1 MSAPVTKGWLVRPR
15 LLERLDASTPI
26 VVVTGPTGA
35 GVTTLLHQWQAST
48 DGALG
53 LEGAVDEQDD
63 RLNSATA
70 LVLDD
75 ADRLHEEDWAVLNR
89 LRRDRPSLR
98 LRIGVRSPLVL
109 PSHWDADVVRD
120 LLFTPAELLELL
132 ATRGSTA
139 EARAVHL
146 TTAGF
151 PAAVAAILGSGV
163 TRAERFRAVLAE
175 AGGACLPAEEAVL
188 AVPELLTHALVRD
201 LVGAIDFLER
211 AERAGHGAWTPGGQ
225 GRVFMLSPLVRAS
238 TRARHPL
245 PSARRRFARSSA
257 AEALLAEEAWLEAI
271 AEGRRA
277 ERLDV
282 VDAALR
288 RGGMPLLTEHGRQ
301 LRWELER
308 IPLLQLRR
316 WPIIAMAAALIANAR
331 HQHAV
336 RASQLMGI
344 AILGAASSAPGSPN
358 RALLRLIE
366 SVARRVSNVGDGGV
380 KAAATAIAMLDDM
393 SLAELEEL
401 DSLLGDIRVHCAIS
415 LLYGGRIDEA
425 REQFEH
431 AAATPSRVGVELMA
445 VGGAALTHAVEGDVA
460 GALRW
465 IEIAEQRPWPT
476 RILDEY
482 AGSMLRISQSLVAI
496 ERGELEEAEAYLST
510 IMPIIDTIEHWPLLA
525 YARAIIDVRRG
536 DAQHGLERLR
546 LLRARRGRRLPA
558 EGTSAR
564 LLDLAASTLALAAGD
579 MTEASALQQRAAD
592 APAFV
597 ALGVAR
603 VAVFAGD
610 DGLALRR
617 LRAIEPRTPVDRLH
631 HMLLHAIVLR
641 RGGQVQEAA
650 VLARRAGALA
660 RATGLTTPLAL
671 LPADERD
678 LFEEEA
684 PPAPAGLAP
693 LGAVPQLTERE
704 RIVLHELL
712 RTSRIDEIAARLHVS
727 ANTVKSQ
734 RRSLY
739 RKLEASSRDEA
750 LARAAA
756 LGLIGEPGST
766 GHAP

>member
-1 MSAPVTKGWLVRPR
+1 MSTPVTKDWLARPR
-15 LLERLDASTPI
+15 LLERLDASTPV

-35 GVTTLLHQWQAST
+35 GVTTLLRQWQAST
-48 DGALG
+48 DGAIR
-53 LEGAVDEQDD
+53 LEASLHEQDD
-63 RLNSATA
+63 RLGSAAA
-70 LVLDD
+70 LVVDD
-75 ADRLHEEDWAVLNR
+75 ADRLDDEAWAVLDR
-89 LRRDRPSLR
+89 FRRDRPGVR
-98 LRIGVRSPLVL
+98 LRIGARSPRAL

-120 LLFTPAELLELL
+120 LHFTTAELLELL
-132 ATRGSTA
+132 AARGSTV

-146 TTAGF
+146 TTGGF
-151 PAAVAAILGSGV
+151 PAAVAAILRSGV
-163 TRAERFRAVLAE
+163 TRADRFRAVLAE
-175 AGGACLPAEEAVL
+175 AGGACLPPEEAVL
-188 AVPELLTHALVRD
+188 AVPELLTDALVRD
-201 LVGAIDFLER
+201 LGGAGDFLER

-257 AEALLAEEAWLEAI
+257 AEALLAEEAWFEAV

-277 ERLDV
+277 ERLDI
-282 VDAALR
+282 VDAAIR

-301 LRWELER
+301 LYWELER

-316 WPIIAMAAALIANAR
+316 WPVIAMAAALIANAR
-331 HQHAV
+331 RQHAV
-336 RASQLMGI
+336 RASQLMGV

-366 SVARRVSNVGDGGV
+366 SVARRVSHVGDGGV
-380 KAAATAIAMLDDM
+380 KAAAAAIAMLDDM
-393 SLAELEEL
+393 SLADLEEL
-401 DSLLGDIRVHCAIS
+401 DGLLGDIRVQCAIS

-445 VGGAALTHAVEGDVA
+445 LGGAALTHAVEGDVA
-460 GALRW
+460 GAQRW

-482 AGSMLRISQSLVAI
+482 AGSLLRISQSLVAI
-496 ERGELEEAEAYLST
+496 ERGALDEAEAYLTT
-510 IMPIIDTIEHWPLLA
+510 IMPIVDTIEHWPLLA
-525 YARAIIDVRRG
+525 YARALVDVRRG
-536 DAQHGLERLR
+536 DAEDGLERLR

-558 EGTSAR
+558 DGTSAR
-564 LLDLAASTLALAAGD
+564 MLDLAASTLALAAGD
-579 MTEASALQQRAAD
+579 MTEASALQERAAD
-592 APAFV
+592 APFV
-597 ALGVAR
+597 ALGLAR

-610 DGLALRR
+610 DALALRR
-617 LRAIEPRTPVDRLH
+617 LRAIEPRTPADRLH
-631 HMLLHAIVLR
+631 HTLLHAIVLR
-641 RGGQVQEAA
+641 RGGQAEEAA

-671 LPADERD
+671 LPTDERD
-678 LFEEEA
+678 LFEEDA
-684 PPAPAGLAP
+684 LPAPAGLAP

-704 RIVLHELL
+704 RVVLHELL
-712 RTSRIDEIAARLHVS
+712 RTSRVDEIAARLHVS

-756 LGLIGEPGST
+756 HGLIGGPGST
-766 GHAP
+766 EAPA